1 MKRNILLSKIILEE
15 NAAVVTMAAK
25 VQRAKTNLNE
35 GIRLNEFFT
44 ASNYD
49 PNFKIKK
56 PWTNTKQETVL
67 KRMGAKPYALG
78 LNPHGYELDAD
89 KDRWWFYN
97 NKTVWSTVQ
106 TKTFGYEITSD
117 NNIQLWN
124 EPDGWTKAT
133 GFKVGIIT
141 DKTGKPTFIEDP
153 ANRAARGIVDPEA
166 EEKAGES
173 NSVMD
178 TIQTILDWV
187 GFIPVYGDIV
197 DVINALIY
205 FIRGKWFDGILSC
218 LAIIPLIGTGIKMS
232 VKAIYKGAKLE
243 KLVKLITNAISSP
256 KDAEKLWMELA
267 QSGAIKPSM
276 YGDLGSGLT
285 TLSQTLN
292 SSYSTIKKIPGIDSK
307 AIIKELEVFDE
318 FLKNSGRS
326 MDNMAAAVKK
336 GDKLPWLQTAAKASS
351 TTSPLIIKLANGIT
365 LKVVSR
371 LKKMSFFSAEKIAKI
386 ADGLSKRFMREMAGD
401 TTKLTALIKTAPL
414 RKELIT
420 KMNKEI
426 VSGIG
431 KLPVAKQALV
441 ATALKNANLT
451 KVSGAGDIDK
461 LLNLLKSNP
470 STVGV
475 FDNVSNIVTRH
486 SMENGSMLWTGFK
499 NTDMNNLKTLLSKD
513 MIPGG
518 SAWYKEFDFSLRK
531 NLDIIWNEIHGA
543 AEDLGIELTP
553 QAGEKMMH
561 DKYNEADAVV
571 WPVIKDTIEAYWP
584 WAYEKGKQVKVGVRN
599 VLDSD
604 FVKAA
609 EEYVIGDKDAPY
621 DPDTAT
627 KQGSGKY
634 K

>member
-1 MKRNILLSKIILEE
+1 MKRNVLLSKIILEE
-15 NAAVVTMAAK
+15 KAAVMTMAAK
-25 VQRAKTNLNE
+25 LQRAKTNLNE
-35 GIRLNEFFT
+35 GIRLNEFFS
-44 ASNYD
+44 ASHYD

-56 PWTNTKQETVL
+56 PWPNTKQETVL
-67 KRMGAKPYALG
+67 KRMEAKPYALG
-78 LNPHGYELDAD
+78 LNPHGYELDVD
-89 KDRWWFYN
+89 KDRMHFYN
-97 NKTVWSTVQ
+97 DKTVFSTVQ
-106 TKTFGYEITSD
+106 SKTFGYEITSD

-133 GFKVGIIT
+133 GYKVGVIT
-141 DKTGKPTFIEDP
+141 DKSGKPTFVEDP
-153 ANRAARGIVDPEA
+153 ANRAARGALDPEA

-178 TIQTILDWV
+178 TIQTILDWA
-187 GFIPVYGDIV
+187 GFIPVYGDMV

-232 VKAIYKGAKLE
+232 IKAMYKGAKLE
-243 KLVKLITNAISSP
+243 KLTKLIVNGLSSP
-256 KDAEKLWMELA
+256 KDAGKIWRELA

-276 YGDLGSGLT
+276 YSDLGSGLS

-292 SSYSTIKKIPGIDSK
+292 SSYSTIKQIPGIDSK

-351 TTSPLIIKLANGIT
+351 TTSPIIMKLVNSLT
-365 LKVVSR
+365 LNVISK
-371 LKKMSFFSAEKIAKI
+371 LKKMPFFSPEKISKI
-386 ADGLSKRFMREMAGD
+386 ADGLTKRFMREMGD
-401 TTKLTALIKTAPL
+401 PTKLTALIKTAPL

-513 MIPGG
+513 MIDGG
-518 SAWYKEFDFSLRK
+518 SAWYKEFDFSTRK
-531 NLDIIWNEIHGA
+531 NVDILWNEIHGV

-553 QAGEKMMH
+553 EAGEKMMH
-561 DKYNEADAVV
+561 DKYNETDAVV
-571 WPVIKDTIEAYWP
+571 WPVIKDTIEGYWP
-584 WAYEKGKQVKVGVRN
+584 WGYEAGKSVKTGVRN

-609 EEYVIGDKDAPY
+609 EKYIIGSGAAPY
-621 DPDTAT
+621 DPDAET

>member
-15 NAAVVTMAAK
+15 KTAVVTMAAK

-35 GIRLNEFFT
+35 GIRLNEFFV

-78 LNPHGYELDAD
+78 LNPHGYELDVD

-97 NKTVWSTVQ
+97 NKTVWSTTQ
-106 TKTFGYEITSD
+106 TKSFGYEITSD

-124 EPDGWTKAT
+124 EPEGWTKAT
-133 GFKVGIIT
+133 GYKVGIIT

-232 VKAIYKGAKLE
+232 IKAVYKGAKLE
-243 KLVKLITNAISSP
+243 KLTKLIVNAISSP
-256 KDAEKLWMELA
+256 KDAEKLWRELA
-267 QSGAIKPSM
+267 QSGAITPSM
-276 YGDLGSGLT
+276 YGDLGSGLG
-285 TLSQTLN
+285 TLSKTLN

-318 FLKNSGRS
+318 FLKNGGRS

-351 TTSPLIIKLANGIT
+351 TTNPLIVKLANGIT

-371 LKKMSFFSAEKIAKI
+371 LKQMTFFSPEKIAKI
-386 ADGLSKRFMREMAGD
+386 ANGLTSRFMREMSNP
-401 TTKLTALIKTAPL
+401 TKLTALIKTAPL
-414 RKELIT
+414 KKELIT

-431 KLPVAKQALV
+431 RLPVAKQALV
-441 ATALKNANLT
+441 ATALKNANLS

-513 MIPGG
+513 IIDGG

-543 AEDLGIELTP
+543 AEDLG
-553 QAGEKMMH
+553 
-561 DKYNEADAVV
+561 YN
-571 WPVIKDTIEAYWP
+571 
-584 WAYEKGKQVKVGVRN
+584 
-599 VLDSD
+599 
-604 FVKAA
+604 
-609 EEYVIGDKDAPY
+609 
-621 DPDTAT
+621 
-627 KQGSGKY
+627 
-634 K
+634 

>member
-1 MKRNILLSKIILEE
+1 MKRNVLLSKIILEE
-15 NAAVVTMAAK
+15 KAAVMTMAAK
-25 VQRAKTNLNE
+25 VQRARTNLNE
-35 GIRLNEFFT
+35 GIRLNEFFS

-56 PWTNTKQETVL
+56 PWPNTKQETVL
-67 KRMGAKPYALG
+67 KRMQAKPYALG
-78 LNPHGYELDAD
+78 LNPHGYELDVD
-89 KDRWWFYN
+89 KDRLHFYN
-97 NKTVWSTVQ
+97 DKTVFSTVQ
-106 TKTFGYEITSD
+106 SKTFGYEITSD

-133 GFKVGIIT
+133 GYKVGIIT

-256 KDAEKLWMELA
+256 KSAEKLWMELA

-276 YGDLGSGLT
+276 YGELGSGLS
-285 TLSQTLN
+285 TLSKTLN

-318 FLKNSGRS
+318 FLKNGGRS

-336 GDKLPWLQTAAKASS
+336 GDKLPWLQTAAKIS
-351 TTSPLIIKLANGIT
+351 TTKNTIILRLANSLT
-365 LKVVSR
+365 LR
-371 LKKMSFFSAEKIAKI
+371 LIPKLKSMAFFSPEKISKI
-386 ADGLSKRFMREMAGD
+386 ANGLSSRFMREMGD
-401 TTKLTALIKTAPL
+401 PTKLTALIKTSPL

-420 KMNKEI
+420 KMNTEI
-426 VSGIG
+426 VSGISR
-431 KLPVAKQALV
+431 LPVAKQALV
-441 ATALKNANLT
+441 ATALKNANLS
-451 KVSGAGDIDK
+451 KVSDAKDVDK
-461 LLNLLKSNP
+461 LLNILKSNP

-475 FDNVSNIVTRH
+475 FDSVSNIVTRH

-513 MIPGG
+513 IIPGG

-621 DPDTAT
+621 DPDAET

>member
-15 NAAVVTMAAK
+15 KTAVVTMAAK

-35 GIRLNEFFT
+35 GIRLNEFFV

-78 LNPHGYELDAD
+78 LNPHGYELDVD

-97 NKTVWSTVQ
+97 NKTVWSTTQ
-106 TKTFGYEITSD
+106 TKSFGYEITSD

-124 EPDGWTKAT
+124 EPEGWTKAT
-133 GFKVGIIT
+133 GYKVGIIT

-232 VKAIYKGAKLE
+232 IKAVYKGAKLE
-243 KLVKLITNAISSP
+243 KLTKLIVNAISSP
-256 KDAEKLWMELA
+256 KDAEKLWRELA
-267 QSGAIKPSM
+267 QSGAITPSM
-276 YGDLGSGLT
+276 YGDLGSGLG
-285 TLSQTLN
+285 TLSKTLN

-318 FLKNSGRS
+318 FLKNGGRS

-351 TTSPLIIKLANGIT
+351 TTNPLIVKLANGIT

-371 LKKMSFFSAEKIAKI
+371 LKQMTFFSPEKIAKI
-386 ADGLSKRFMREMAGD
+386 ANGLTSRFMREMSNP
-401 TTKLTALIKTAPL
+401 TKLTALIKTAPL
-414 RKELIT
+414 KKELIT

-431 KLPVAKQALV
+431 RLPVAKQALV
-441 ATALKNANLT
+441 ATALKNANLS

-513 MIPGG
+513 IIDGG

-561 DKYNEADAVV
+561 DKFNEADAVV
-571 WPVIKDTIEAYWP
+571 WPVIKDTIEASWP
-584 WAYEKGKQVKVGVRN
+584 WLYEKGKSVKVGVRN

-609 EEYVIGDKDAPY
+609 EETLMDDSQTAY
-621 DPDTAT
+621 DPDTVT

>member
-1 MKRNILLSKIILEE
+1 
-15 NAAVVTMAAK
+15 MAAK
-25 VQRAKTNLNE
+25 LHRAKTNLNE
-35 GIRLNEFFT
+35 GIRLNEFFI
-44 ASNYD
+44 ASKYD
-49 PNFKIKK
+49 PDFKIKK
-56 PWTNTKQETVL
+56 PWTNTKQETIL
-67 KRMGAKPYALG
+67 KRMGAKPFALG
-78 LNPHGYELDAD
+78 INPHGYELDVN
-89 KDRWWFYN
+89 KDRWYFYN
-97 NKTVWSTVQ
+97 HKEAYSTVQ
-106 TKTFGYEITSD
+106 TKYFGYDVTSD

-124 EPDGWTKAT
+124 EPGGWTKAT
-133 GFKVGIIT
+133 GYKVGVIT

-187 GFIPVYGDIV
+187 GFIPVFGDFV
-197 DVINALIY
+197 DIINALIY

-218 LAIIPLIGTGIKMS
+218 LAIIPLIGSGLKVG
-232 VKAIYKGAKLE
+232 VKAVYKGAKIE

-256 KDAEKLWMELA
+256 KDAEKLWRELA
-267 QSGAIKPSM
+267 QSGAIRPSM
-276 YGDLGSGLT
+276 YGDVGTGLA
-285 TLSQTLN
+285 TLSQTLK
-292 SSYSTIKKIPGIDSK
+292 SGIGTIKKVPGISDIGADK
-307 AIIKELEVFDE
+307 LIKELEVFDE
-318 FLKNSGRS
+318 FLKNGGRS

-351 TTSPLIIKLANGIT
+351 TTNPLIVRLANGIT

-371 LKKMSFFSAEKIAKI
+371 LKQMTFFSPEKIAKI
-386 ADGLSKRFMREMAGD
+386 ANGLTSRFMREMSD
-401 TTKLTALIKTAPL
+401 PTKLTALIKTAPL
-414 RKELIT
+414 KKELIR
-420 KMNKEI
+420 KMNKEL

-431 KLPVAKQALV
+431 RLPVAKQAAV
-441 ATALKNANLT
+441 ATALKNANLS

-513 MIPGG
+513 IIDGG

-561 DKYNEADAVV
+561 DKFNEADAVV
-571 WPVIKDTIEAYWP
+571 WPVIKDTIEASWP
-584 WAYEKGKQVKVGVRN
+584 WLYEKGKQVKVGVRN

-609 EEYVIGDKDAPY
+609 EETLMDDSQTAY
-621 DPDTAT
+621 DPDTVT

-634 K
+634 E

>member
-15 NAAVVTMAAK
+15 KTAVVTMAAK

-78 LNPHGYELDAD
+78 LNPHGYELDVD

-97 NKTVWSTVQ
+97 NKTVWSTTQ

-124 EPDGWTKAT
+124 EPEGWTKAT
-133 GFKVGIIT
+133 GYKVGIIT

-232 VKAIYKGAKLE
+232 IKAVYKGAKLE
-243 KLVKLITNAISSP
+243 KLTKLIVNAISSP
-256 KDAEKLWMELA
+256 KDAEKLWRELA
-267 QSGAIKPSM
+267 QSGAITPSM
-276 YGDLGSGLT
+276 YGDLGSGLG
-285 TLSQTLN
+285 TLSKTLN

-318 FLKNSGRS
+318 FLKNGGRS

-351 TTSPLIIKLANGIT
+351 TTNPLIVKLANGIT

-371 LKKMSFFSAEKIAKI
+371 LKQMTFFSPEKIAKI
-386 ADGLSKRFMREMAGD
+386 ANGLTSRFMREMSNP
-401 TTKLTALIKTAPL
+401 TKLTALIKTAPL
-414 RKELIT
+414 KKELIT

-431 KLPVAKQALV
+431 RLPVAKQALV
-441 ATALKNANLT
+441 ATALKNANLS

-513 MIPGG
+513 IIDGG

-561 DKYNEADAVV
+561 DKFNEADAVV
-571 WPVIKDTIEAYWP
+571 WPVIKDTIEASWP
-584 WAYEKGKQVKVGVRN
+584 WLYEKGKSVKVGVRN

-609 EEYVIGDKDAPY
+609 EETLMDDSQTAY
-621 DPDTAT
+621 DPDTVT